1 MTKKRFEE
9 LVETLAKNLY
19 EPPLDEDNYP
29 RRVSVPWHNLETWQR
44 RIKLDAARP
53 ALTAV
58 YPLIRDDVIGKC
70 AEELVKLDNK
80 DATGDEYT
88 QGCYDE
94 NFWAR
99 VTIRALK
106 SKDTKL

>member
-1 MTKKRFEE
+1 MKKERFEE
-9 LVETLAKNLY
+9 LVIIAWKQNGEITTLAKM
-19 EPPLDEDNYP
+19 
-29 RRVSVPWHNLETWQR
+29 R
-44 RIKLDAARP
+44 A

-58 YPLIRDDVIGKC
+58 YPLIRDDVIGEC

-99 VTIRALK
+99 VIIRALK
-106 SKDTKL
+106 SKEPKP

>member
-1 MTKKRFEE
+1 MTKERFEE
-9 LVETLAKNLY
+9 LVEIACRSAFG
-19 EPPLDEDNYP
+19 EFWSFLDIELVRD
-29 RRVSVPWHNLETWQR
+29 
-44 RIKLDAARP
+44 

-106 SKDTKL
+106 SKEPKL